1 MHKLPLAYSSAFLDR
16 YRVVHSFSTQKC
28 TRHRRTAM
36 RERVSA
42 VESSAM
48 EGASPNFHFLFHPGG
63 PPETGF
69 GSWQECSQH
78 CHAVCCLEF
87 TYLHLASLLCA
98 NDCPGLAPILQQ
110 LQFFFDGG
118 ETCNKK
124 RGRERERARGMGPL
138 QIEGGGRKRDRTL
151 STRDKKVAHAS

>member
-1 MHKLPLAYSSAFLDR
+1 MLQIIIAGNSKMWMTGCTNFSEPAALHSSAFFPLSCHAFIF
-16 YRVVHSFSTQKC
+16 YPEMHPPPP
-28 TRHRRTAM
+28 HGH
-36 RERVSA
+36 ERGSV
-42 VESSAM
+42 VESSVKERAYVH
-48 EGASPNFHFLFHPGG
+48 FHFLLHPGG
-63 PPETGF
+63 PPVTGF

-78 CHAVCCLEF
+78 CHIVCCFEF

-124 RGRERERARGMGPL
+124 RTREGGKGSGREEWAPC
-138 QIEGGGRKRDRTL
+138 K
-151 STRDKKVAHAS
+151 

>member
-1 MHKLPLAYSSAFLDR
+1 MHKLPPAFFVPLSCGAFIF
-16 YRVVHSFSTQKC
+16 YPEMHPPPP
-28 TRHRRTAM
+28 HRGH
-36 RERVSA
+36 ERA
-42 VESSAM
+42 VESSVM

-78 CHAVCCLEF
+78 CHIVCCLEF

-138 QIEGGGRKRDRTL
+138 QIEGGGRKRDRAL